1 MSLAPML
8 SVRRGAAAVTFYER
22 AFGAEVLMRVDDDSG
37 AIVAQLSAHGAE
49 FWVADESP
57 EHLNFS
63 PETLHGSTV
72 RLILV
77 VDAPHAV
84 FADAINAGAREIA
97 PVDSRN
103 GWMVGRV
110 VDPFGHHWEI
120 GQPLQDEQ

>member
-8 SVRRGAAAVTFYER
+8 SVRRGASAVAFYER

-37 AIVAQLSAHGAE
+37 AIVAQLMAYGAE

-63 PETLHGSTV
+63 PDTLRGSTV

-77 VDAPHAV
+77 VDAPRAV
-84 FADAINAGAREIA
+84 FAAALAAGAREIT
-97 PVDSRN
+97 PVDSQN
-103 GWMVGRV
+103 GWLVGRV

-120 GQPLQDEQ
+120 GMPLPDEQ